1 MSFTDKKPDLGVQ
14 DGSHDWEQKKDI
26 IRNLYIAQNFTL
38 QRLIHEMKSIHD
50 FDAT

>member
-1 MSFTDKKPDLGVQ
+1 MSSTDKTSDLGVQ
-14 DGSHDWEQKKDI
+14 DGPDWESKKDI

-38 QRLIHEMKSIHD
+38 QRFIHEMKSSHA